1 MHGVVMNKLGVLAFA
16 AKLAPQVL
24 KIRRKTWVL
33 LGLGFAATGLVLA
46 WIAFML
52 ISWLWGHTQ
61 TLATNTLSQAP
72 AIMTQAAQSVL
83 SQTSVLAPQ
92 AQAQLDQAQ
101 AKIDQA
107 KTQLGS
113 LLAVPAAIALQTQD
127 VSGGDVGP
135 VPRLPELMRTRW
147 QQQGAKATVEYQ
159 GSASYANVLAHYQQ
173 GFKAQGFEQSVNA
186 AEPSS
191 EVHSYRKG
199 IEVIQLTISQ
209 LAAGKVNVRLE
220 TMPIE
225 QG

>member
-1 MHGVVMNKLGVLAFA
+1 MNKLGVLAYA
-16 AKLAPQVL
+16 AKLAPQIL
-24 KIRRKTWVL
+24 KIRRKTWIL
-33 LGLGFAATGLVLA
+33 LGLGFAATGLVFA

-61 TLATNTLSQAP
+61 TLATHTLSQAP
-72 AIMTQAAQSVL
+72 AIVTQAAQSVL
-83 SQTSVLAPQ
+83 NQTSVLAPE

-101 AKIDQA
+101 AKLDQA
-107 KTQLGS
+107 KSQLGS
-113 LLAVPAAIALQTQD
+113 LLALPGAVTAQTQD

-147 QQQGAKATVEYQ
+147 QQQGAKASVEYQ
-159 GSASYANVLAHYQQ
+159 GSANYANVLAHYQQ

-186 AEPSS
+186 ADARS

-199 IEVIQLTISQ
+199 AEVFQLTISQ

-220 TMPIE
+220 TKPVE
-225 QG
+225 KG